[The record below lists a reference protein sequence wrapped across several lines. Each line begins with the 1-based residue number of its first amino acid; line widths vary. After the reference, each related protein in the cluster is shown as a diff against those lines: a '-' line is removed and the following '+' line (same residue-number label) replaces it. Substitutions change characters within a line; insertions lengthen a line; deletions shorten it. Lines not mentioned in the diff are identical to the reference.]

1 MIIIV
6 FICIHIII
14 VAIALSRYWISSAL
28 IRFQKLLQIILYNN
42 YFCPHIKEMV
52 IINFV

>member
-6 FICIHIII
+6 FICIHI
-14 VAIALSRYWISSAL
+14 AIAPVEILDIICFHPISKTVMY
-28 IRFQKLLQIILYNN
+28 IYNN

-52 IINFV
+52 IIDFV

>member
-6 FICIHIII
+6 FICIHSCHCTVEILDVICFDP
-14 VAIALSRYWISSAL
+14 IS
-28 IRFQKLLQIILYNN
+28 KTVTYNYNN

-52 IINFV
+52 TIDFV